1 MLDHDQR
8 FKALLHEFFAE
19 FFQLFFSEWAGRFDF
34 EAVEWLDKEVF
45 LDPPQG
51 QRNYF
56 VVSARANRTAGSP

>member
-1 MLDHDQR
+1 MLDNDQR
-8 FKALLHEFFAE
+8 FK
-19 FFQLFFSEWAGRFDF
+19 LFFSEWAGRFDF